1 MSIHTHETNSDTQ
14 IFVNAKKKKSCNEEY
29 QCKLRYFVH
38 VSNVKYALCAFW
50 FWVWHWKDCMGE
62 KKDHTKFSV
71 PHTKVVLPTCKRI
84 TLTLRESIHKVK
96 VKMSP
101 ETYPA
106 TVRII
111 ITLHPIR
118 IDVFHIYSSFY

>member
-1 MSIHTHETNSDTQ
+1 VCVLILG
-14 IFVNAKKKKSCNEEY
+14 V
-29 QCKLRYFVH
+29 
-38 VSNVKYALCAFW
+38 ALERL
-50 FWVWHWKDCMGE
+50 HGE

-84 TLTLRESIHKVK
+84 TLILRETMHKVK
-96 VKMSP
+96 MKMSP

-118 IDVFHIYSSFY
+118 IDVFHIFQFLLTSMNPAQSLTFIYLNHLATF

>member
-1 MSIHTHETNSDTQ
+1 MLSMHCVRFD
-14 IFVNAKKKKSCNEEY
+14 FVCGIGKTA
-29 QCKLRYFVH
+29 
-38 VSNVKYALCAFW
+38 W
-50 FWVWHWKDCMGE
+50 G
-62 KKDHTKFSV
+62 KKDHPKFSV
-71 PHTKVVLPTCKRI
+71 PHSKVVLPTCKRI
-84 TLTLRESIHKVK
+84 TFTLRESIHKVK
-96 VKMSP
+96 MKMSP